1 MKKLV
6 ALLLIFIMC
15 LSLTA
20 CGSMADGKGVVKG
33 SNISAAGRTDRD
45 VYVDLWGIYAE
56 GSDCAQW
63 LQEKADAFAAVY
75 AAENGI
81 SVEMVYVAP
90 TQYAAFDVSDGAL
103 PVLYQVPAQQCAAL
117 EALCADVE
125 DYMSPEGV
133 AAYLDGLLVD
143 CRMED
148 KLFAVPGGR
157 TAGCYIVNLDLVEQA
172 GYTKAD
178 VENWDWDTFHEIM
191 LAVSQLG
198 DNMEGCGL
206 WWGTDARM
214 WESAL
219 YANGGS
225 VVSEETGDI
234 LFDKD
239 GCGARI
245 LELAAQM
252 LEDGSLYSVY
262 DSCTAAEVGDVLNAA
277 FVKGALGCR
286 MASTADYN
294 EIRTLLAQSGKEMNL
309 LVVSQP
315 AGDGGFAAVVGGNN
329 YLLLNKA
336 TETQKKVAAAYLE
349 YIAQSENDLAWS
361 EVSGCMAVN
370 ENTYAA
376 LSADPNAVKIGAM
389 ASYAH
394 PRPEGVNWMQMCA
407 YLMEELVSW
416 SKDPAAYEAA
426 NGGSAQAAVELW
438 ANHCRN
444 LPEGKTR

>member
-33 SNISAAGRTDRD
+33 SNISASGQTDRD
-45 VYVDLWGIYAE
+45 VYIDLWGIYAE

-63 LQEKADAFAAVY
+63 LQEKAAAFAKAY
-75 AAENGI
+75 EAETGI

-143 CRMED
+143 CRTED

-157 TAGCYIVNLDLVEQA
+157 SAGCYIVNLDLVEQA

-191 LAVSQLG
+191 LAVSQLDG
-198 DNMEGCGL
+198 GVEGCGL

-252 LEDGSLYSVY
+252 LEDGSLYSAY

-277 FVKGALGCR
+277 FVKGTLGCR

-309 LVVSQP
+309 LVASQP

-336 TETQKKVAAAYLE
+336 TETQKKVAAAYLA

-376 LSADPNAVKIGAM
+376 LSANPNAAGIGAM

-394 PRPEGVNWMQMCA
+394 PRPEGVDWVQMCA
-407 YLMEELVSW
+407 YLMEELVAW

-444 LPEGKTR
+444 FPEGTTK